1 MPNKTITVLTAPA
14 RVVRMEFYPQADGT
28 VIAKIGGQ
36 TTLSDGT
43 PTSISQY
50 ETTLANGNAIATSVQ
65 TLAAG
70 AALAFWKTQEG
81 L

>member
-14 RVVRMEFYPQADGT
+14 KVVRMEFFPQADGT
-28 VIAKIGGQ
+28 VLAKVGGQ

-43 PTSISQY
+43 PTAVTQY
-50 ETTLANGNAIATSVQ
+50 EVTLPAAHAISVSVNA
-65 TLAAG
+65 LAAG
-70 AALAFWKTQEG
+70 QALTFWKTQEG

>member
-1 MPNKTITVLTAPA
+1 MPNKTITVLSAPA

-28 VIAKIGGQ
+28 VMAKVGGQ

-43 PTSISQY
+43 PTAVSQY
-50 ETTLANGNAIATSVQ
+50 DVTLPAAHAIAVSVQ
-65 TLAAG
+65 SLATG
-70 AALAFWKTQEG
+70 TALAFWKTQEG